1 MMSYVIGPVG
11 PKFSPAVSKE
21 ISKENCK
28 QDFELPAKTKQ
39 SNKSDC
45 RNNVTSNKKE
55 IELDSNFLSNFRV
68 KNMDRLLIGNLNKGS
83 ISNKFDKLRLFV

>member
-28 QDFELPAKTKQ
+28 QDFEFPAETKQ
-39 SNKSDC
+39 SN
-45 RNNVTSNKKE
+45 NVIVETMLQAME
-55 IELDSNFLSNFRV
+55 R
-68 KNMDRLLIGNLNKGS
+68 R
-83 ISNKFDKLRLFV
+83 